1 MNTVLM
7 KAITLV
13 FWVLVITGW
22 IQGWDG
28 LLGYLPIVG
37 GVVALIHVLEVLLFW
52 IVFRKKSSNVRLDV
66 AQIFVFGMFHLQRFM
81 PKR

>member
-13 FWVLVITGW
+13 FWVLAITAW

-28 LLGYLPIVG
+28 VLSYLPTIG
-37 GVVALIHVLEVLLFW
+37 GVVALIHVLEVLLFLA
-52 IVFRKKSSNVRLDV
+52 IFRKKSTNVRLDALQV
-66 AQIFVFGMFHLQRFM
+66 FVFGMFHLQKFM

>member
-13 FWVLVITGW
+13 FWVLAITGW

-28 LLGYLPIVG
+28 VLGYLPTIG
-37 GVVALIHVLEVLLFW
+37 GVVALIHVLEVLLFLMM
-52 IVFRKKSSNVRLDV
+52 FRKKVY
-66 AQIFVFGMFHLQRFM
+66 A
-81 PKR
+81 